1 MKVFGITGGVG
12 AGKSEVL
19 TYLGQNYDATVIQ
32 ADEAGYLV
40 MLPGGECY
48 GEIVKLFGRQITT
61 ETGELDRKRIAEI
74 VFQDEEKLKAL
85 NSIVHPAV
93 KRYIKKAI
101 AAAEKAGTEYVFVE
115 AALLIEEKYDEICDE
130 LWYIYADEEVR
141 KERLIEGRGYSE
153 KKVREIMANQLSEDE
168 FSSHCIFEGSETTSL
183 LIDAGISGKR
193 VEAGLAVLDRS
204 AKELDGILVTHEHSD
219 HIQGLGVLAR
229 RYGIPIYA
237 TDGTI
242 QAMQQT
248 KSLGKFPEGIFHTI
262 HADDT
267 FTLGDIAVH
276 PFTIS
281 HDAAEPVGYRM
292 ESGGKSIA
300 IATDL
305 GVYSDYTVQNLTGLD
320 AVLLEANHDEN
331 MLAVGPYPY
340 PLKQRI
346 AGAKG
351 HLSNLAAGH
360 LLCEILHDNLQEVL
374 LGHLSKENNY
384 EALAFETV
392 ACEVT
397 TGDNPYRSG
406 DFHLAVAKRS
416 EVSPL
421 IEV

>member
-1 MKVFGITGGVG
+1 MKLC
-12 AGKSEVL
+12 S
-19 TYLGQNYDATVIQ
+19 
-32 ADEAGYLV
+32 
-40 MLPGGECY
+40 
-48 GEIVKLFGRQITT
+48 
-61 ETGELDRKRIAEI
+61 IA
-74 VFQDEEKLKAL
+74 
-85 NSIVHPAV
+85 S
-93 KRYIKKAI
+93 
-101 AAAEKAGTEYVFVE
+101 G
-115 AALLIEEKYDEICDE
+115 
-130 LWYIYADEEVR
+130 
-141 KERLIEGRGYSE
+141 
-153 KKVREIMANQLSEDE
+153 
-168 FSSHCIFEGSETTSL
+168 SSGNCIFAGSETTSL

-204 AKELDGILVTHEHSD
+204 AKELDGILVTHEH
-219 HIQGLGVLAR
+219 
-229 RYGIPIYA
+229 
-237 TDGTI
+237 
-242 QAMQQT
+242 
-248 KSLGKFPEGIFHTI
+248 
-262 HADDT
+262 
-267 FTLGDIAVH
+267 
-276 PFTIS
+276 
-281 HDAAEPVGYRM
+281 
-292 ESGGKSIA
+292 
-300 IATDL
+300 
-305 GVYSDYTVQNLTGLD
+305 SDYTVQNLTGLD

-397 TGDNPYRSG
+397 TGDNPYHSG

>member
-1 MKVFGITGGVG
+1 MKLC
-12 AGKSEVL
+12 S
-19 TYLGQNYDATVIQ
+19 
-32 ADEAGYLV
+32 
-40 MLPGGECY
+40 
-48 GEIVKLFGRQITT
+48 
-61 ETGELDRKRIAEI
+61 IA
-74 VFQDEEKLKAL
+74 
-85 NSIVHPAV
+85 S
-93 KRYIKKAI
+93 
-101 AAAEKAGTEYVFVE
+101 G
-115 AALLIEEKYDEICDE
+115 
-130 LWYIYADEEVR
+130 
-141 KERLIEGRGYSE
+141 
-153 KKVREIMANQLSEDE
+153 
-168 FSSHCIFEGSETTSL
+168 SSGNCIFAGSETTSL

-351 HLSNLAAGH
+351 HAVGQRERLTDTRLLRGIAREDDPLRQEGHFGQSGAIYPFRGGASPEIGASHHGTGEIYGAVDAAGARRP
-360 LLCEILHDNLQEVL
+360 LLQRLHIVFIRHGTAPVGQFYRYVSFASLGRGVKFEDTPVDHIRHALQL
-374 LGHLSKENNY
+374 LAE
-384 EALAFETV
+384 
-392 ACEVT
+392 
-397 TGDNPYRSG
+397 
-406 DFHLAVAKRS
+406 AVAITNIAG
-416 EVSPL
+416 PQPCL
-421 IEV
+421 IGGGHHHTRGMPPTKHPRRVGEA

>member
-1 MKVFGITGGVG
+1 MKLC
-12 AGKSEVL
+12 S
-19 TYLGQNYDATVIQ
+19 
-32 ADEAGYLV
+32 
-40 MLPGGECY
+40 
-48 GEIVKLFGRQITT
+48 
-61 ETGELDRKRIAEI
+61 IA
-74 VFQDEEKLKAL
+74 
-85 NSIVHPAV
+85 S
-93 KRYIKKAI
+93 
-101 AAAEKAGTEYVFVE
+101 G
-115 AALLIEEKYDEICDE
+115 
-130 LWYIYADEEVR
+130 
-141 KERLIEGRGYSE
+141 
-153 KKVREIMANQLSEDE
+153 
-168 FSSHCIFEGSETTSL
+168 SSGNCIFAGSETTSL

-219 HIQGLGVLAR
+219 HI
-229 RYGIPIYA
+229 
-237 TDGTI
+237 
-242 QAMQQT
+242 
-248 KSLGKFPEGIFHTI
+248 HTI

-374 LGHLSKENNY
+374 LGHLSKENN
-384 EALAFETV
+384 LAELAYETV
-392 ACEVT
+392 RQEVEQ
-397 TGDNPYRSG
+397 GENPYHG
-406 DFHLAVAKRS
+406 NDFPIQVAKRD
-416 EVSPL
+416 EVSEL
-421 IEV
+421 IRI